1 MKLLDHAKQST
12 TDALKTDLKRALEIT
27 KVSRTS
33 PQNNLE
39 IITNEPNKEKPK
51 ERYIY
56 MPRRKT
62 ENYWWS
68 EINIIVW

>member
-12 TDALKTDLKRALEIT
+12 TDALKTDFKKALEIT

-56 MPRRKT
+56 A
-62 ENYWWS
+62 
-68 EINIIVW
+68 